1 MAALR
6 LIKAGEG
13 IEREAE
19 PLLKLHNDLAKM
31 EQETVDLQSLSTV
44 QKDLRAPSL
53 MSHRDKGVKALT
65 ACCLAEILRL
75 FAPDA
80 PYSQNQLRE
89 IFEFFAKQLQNLSEK
104 DGPYFSKYFALLDS
118 LSSVKS
124 VVIVAD
130 LNADDLVIV
139 YFRTFFNLLKH
150 DLSKAVTMA
159 MLDILQQLVD
169 ECHALPQEVV
179 DLLLKCFKK
188 REDRP
193 NAYKMATD
201 LCNASPERLQ
211 RYVCQHLGDAIVAA
225 GHGFDE
231 DDYDEEMWQETHA
244 LILEINRAAPAVLL
258 NVIPL
263 LDEELQIEAVKVRT
277 LATNTLGEMFSARGS
292 ELARK
297 YPQTWKSWLGRR
309 ADKSNVVRIAWVDWA
324 LPLLKNHPELAP
336 ELNVDLRE
344 RCMDPDEKVRAAV
357 MKVLAGLDALA
368 AHNVTRELLVAAGDR
383 MRDKRAHVREAAV
396 DALAQLFNIKYAEI
410 LDPATGE
417 AGAAEKYGWIP
428 GAILEMLYMDDAETK
443 VVVEK
448 ALCDRI
454 FPPNTDDVVRTERL
468 LNIAAVWTERQR
480 KAFMNVLDRQS
491 TMMGGTAI
499 FLDLCEKF
507 NGGIMDD
514 DTEGTEDI
522 LNRIIE
528 QISSRFPDA
537 KTAQT
542 QLQKFAKAND
552 GRIYKLMR
560 SVMDLQ
566 SDYKPLIKNIK
577 EIIKRLEQQAGAL
590 ETFSIL
596 LRRISLTIVAKS
608 SISIL
613 IDKIQLARSSQ
624 DEAEIRIGE
633 TAEKLLKD
641 ISTVFPALYRS
652 HLDEFRQLLQSSDDA
667 LVTDSL
673 DALARFAR
681 VFPEETPR
689 DSASKERLIEFA
701 LEGTPSQAKDAA
713 IVLAHMGDES
723 GEVSNQVL
731 ETIISGLTFE
741 NEKLLTQ
748 LSALSQLAED
758 YAAFSDHHDTAATNF
773 IVKELLFVN
782 HQLAS
787 DDDVDWL
794 NFADLPREGVLKVL
808 GIEFLTKRLVA
819 ISAES
824 GAEKAQ
830 PVFKL
835 LQRLIEFDGEIVAE
849 KTTPKP
855 FQTHLRLAAGLAF
868 LELARCPKYA
878 AVIGPTDLYKIA
890 LVVQDPIYQVRNAF
904 IEKLVLYLSNQSIP
918 FEYNILLMVAAH
930 EPEIELRNKVK
941 HFFIRRAKMRRSLD
955 QEGRPALIEHTFV
968 RFLHLLAHHTDFAMG
983 VEDLGVFAVY
993 VEFFLDA
1000 VATAENASFLYYMA
1014 SKLKTYRDLHAQS
1027 SANLYAVSDL
1037 AQLLIQEKANQAGW
1051 SLPSYQGNVHLP
1063 KDIFGKLSAASSAEV
1078 SRKSYLPQEFVT
1090 LRAKLT
1096 SGGGAHGG
1104 KRSSLAKRD
1113 PAAAAKL
1120 AAAAKAG
1127 MSATTT
1133 PNASDDEGG
1142 EERATGSKRK
1152 ARKRNTG
1159 TPSARKRR
1167 RSDPIEDDIDE
1178 DDSSDNGTSGSRRSR
1193 PLPVETPQRKN
1204 APRGAR
1210 KADSFLEVSEA
1221 EDQEDEDDD
1230 VQDDGDAKQQGA
1242 AGRDDGSDI
1251 WTASDLSDA
1260 DARADKMDVSDAE
1273 DAKPASRKPKASL
1286 RHRPTSDKKAV
1297 APSPDGEK
1305 ENTTSRGRQRK
1316 TKAPAPRTPRARG
1329 QKVAARQL
1337 ESSEDDEPLATPSR
1351 VRRKAEP
1358 PAASPTPVRT
1368 SPRKKTPTVKKIDS
1382 GNVPSDEGAAALE
1395 PATRRRGKAAAAAE
1409 ASKKKD
1415 SDSDE
1420 ADLIPTRRVTRRAA

>member
-1 MAALR
+1 MIRFETKLTRQFYALSFQ
-6 LIKAGEG
+6 
-13 IEREAE
+13 
-19 PLLKLHNDLAKM
+19 KLHDDLAKM
-31 EQETVDLQSLSTV
+31 EQETVDLQSLMTV

-53 MSHRDKGVKALT
+53 ISHRDKGVKALT

-89 IFEFFAKQLQNLSEK
+89 IFEFFAKQLQNLSDK

-118 LSSVKS
+118 LSTVKS

-130 LNADDLVIV
+130 LNADDLVIA
-139 YFRTFFNLLKH
+139 YFKNFFDLLKH

-169 ECHALPQEVV
+169 ECHTLPQDVT
-179 DLLLKCFKK
+179 DLILKCFRKK
-188 REDRP
+188 AERP
-193 NAYKMATD
+193 NAYKMASD

-211 RYVCQHLGDAIVAA
+211 RYVCQHFSDAIMAA
-225 GHGFDE
+225 GRGFEE
-231 DDYDEEMWQETHA
+231 DGEDEEIWRDAHT

-263 LDEELQIEAVKVRT
+263 LDEELQIEDVKVRT
-277 LATNTLGEMFSARGS
+277 LATNTLGEMFSAQGS
-292 ELARK
+292 ELGRK

-309 ADKSNVVRIAWVDWA
+309 ADKSNAVRIAWVDWG

-344 RCMDPDEKVRAAV
+344 RCMDPDDKVRAAV
-357 MKVLAGLDALA
+357 MKVLAGLDAQA
-368 AHNVTRELLVAAGDR
+368 AHNVGRELLAAAGDR

-396 DALAQLFNIKYAEI
+396 EALALLFNIKYPEI
-410 LDPATGE
+410 LDPTAGE
-417 AGAAEKYGWIP
+417 VDAAEKYGWIP
-428 GAILEMLYMDDAETK
+428 GAILEMLYMDGAETK

-454 FPPNTDDVVRTERL
+454 FPPHTDDVVRTERL

-491 TMMGGTAI
+491 TMMQGTAI

-507 NGGIMDD
+507 NGGIMDED
-514 DTEGTEDI
+514 IEGTEQI
-522 LNRIIE
+522 LNRIID
-528 QISSRFPDA
+528 QISSRFPDP
-537 KTAQT
+537 KTAQM

-596 LRRISLTIVAKS
+596 LRRISLTIVSKS

-613 IDKIQLARSSQ
+613 IEKIQLARSSQ

-667 LVTDSL
+667 LVTDAL

-689 DSASKERLIEFA
+689 DNASKERLKKYA
-701 LEGTPSQAKDAA
+701 LDGTPNQARNAA
-713 IVLAHMGDES
+713 VVMAHMGNDS
-723 GEVSNQVL
+723 AEVCNEVL
-731 ETIISGLTFE
+731 ETIIGGLAFE
-741 NEKLLTQ
+741 NENLVTR

-758 YAAFSDHHDTAATNF
+758 YAALSDDHYTAATNF
-773 IVKELLFVN
+773 IIKELLFVN
-782 HQLAS
+782 HQIAL

-794 NFADLPREGVLKVL
+794 DYNDLPREGVLKVL
-808 GIEFLTKRLVA
+808 GVEFLTKRLVA
-819 ISAES
+819 VSAES
-824 GAEKAQ
+824 GAERAQ
-830 PVFKL
+830 SVFKL
-835 LQRLIEFDGEIVAE
+835 LRRLIEFDGEIVAE
-849 KTTPKP
+849 RTTPKP
-855 FQTHLRLAAGLAF
+855 FQTHLRLAASSAY
-868 LELARCPKYA
+868 LELARCPTYA
-878 AVIGPTDLYKIA
+878 SAIGPTDLYKIA

-941 HFFIRRAKMRRSLD
+941 HFFIRRAKMRRAMD
-955 QEGRPALIEHTFV
+955 QEGRPALLEHTFV
-968 RFLHLLAHHTDFAMG
+968 RFLHLLAHHTDFG
-983 VEDLGVFAVY
+983 VDIEDLGVFAVY

-1014 SKLKTYRDLHAQS
+1014 AKLKTYRDLHAQS
-1027 SANLYAVSDL
+1027 SENLYVVSDL
-1037 AQLLIQEKANQAGW
+1037 AQLLIQEKANQGGW

-1063 KDIFGKLSAASSAEV
+1063 KNLFGKLSAASAAEV
-1078 SRKSYLPQEFVT
+1078 SRKSYLPQEFVS
-1090 LRAKLT
+1090 LRAKAAT
-1096 SGGGAHGG
+1096 SGAHGG
-1104 KRSSLAKRD
+1104 KARSTARRD
-1113 PAAAAKL
+1113 PATAAKL
-1120 AAAAKAG
+1120 AAAKATA
-1127 MSATTT
+1127 SAATT
-1133 PNASDDEGG
+1133 PNASDDEGDAHG
-1142 EERATGSKRK
+1142 DKHVVGTKRK
-1152 ARKRNTG
+1152 ARKRSVAPG
-1159 TPSARKRR
+1159 SARKRR
-1167 RSDPIEDDIDE
+1167 RSDPVDDDIED
-1178 DDSSDNGTSGSRRSR
+1178 DDSSDDNVRSG
-1193 PLPVETPQRKN
+1193 PLPVETPSRKN

-1210 KADSFLEVSEA
+1210 KANSFLEVSES
-1221 EDQEDEDDD
+1221 EEDDD
-1230 VQDDGDAKQQGA
+1230 QDTDQIDDGGAKKGN
-1242 AGRDDGSDI
+1242 AGREDGLDI
-1251 WTASDLSDA
+1251 WTASDLSDV
-1260 DARADKMDVSDAE
+1260 DARVDKMDVSEPE
-1273 DAKPASRKPKASL
+1273 DLKSTPRKPTVSL
-1286 RHRPTSDKKAV
+1286 RHKPILDKKGV
-1297 APSPDGEK
+1297 MPSPDGEK
-1305 ENTTSRGRQRK
+1305 ENTAGRGGRQK
-1316 TKAPAPRTPRARG
+1316 GKAPAVRATRARG
-1329 QKVAARQL
+1329 QRAAVQDSA
-1337 ESSEDDEPLATPSR
+1337 SSEDEEPLASPSR
-1351 VRRKAEP
+1351 IRKTPESP
-1358 PAASPTPVRT
+1358 LASPTSVRR
-1368 SPRKKTPTVKKIDS
+1368 SPRKKTQPIKKVDS
-1382 GNVPSDEGAAALE
+1382 GNVPSADDVAALE
-1395 PATRRRGKAAAAAE
+1395 PKTRRRGKAAAAAE
-1409 ASKKKD
+1409 AVSKE

-1420 ADLIPTRRVTRRAA
+1420 ADRIPTRRVTRRAA